1 MPADVT
7 VRFSVDVKASFFGGA
22 RVACASLTLI
32 VAAAI
37 DIGASWAL
45 RRTDLGAAASIAIAL
60 APLPGNIALIALIL
74 RAIRCL
80 DEFQKRVHF
89 EAVTLAF
96 LSTGVAVFVFGYLQK
111 AHAVGPLNMGL
122 VWTFM
127 LIFYVIGYFIAVSHY
142 R

>member
-1 MPADVT
+1 MNYFSPRT
-7 VRFSVDVKASFFGGA
+7 VIFI
-22 RVACASLTLI
+22 TL
-32 VAAAI
+32 VLATAI

-45 RRTDLGAAASIAIAL
+45 RRMDPGTPASILVAL
-60 APLPGNIALIALIL
+60 LPLPGNIALIALIL
-74 RAIRCL
+74 RAIRRL
-80 DEFQKRVHF
+80 DEFQKRIHF

-127 LIFYVIGYFIAVSHY
+127 LIFYAVGYFIAVAHY
-142 R
+142 K